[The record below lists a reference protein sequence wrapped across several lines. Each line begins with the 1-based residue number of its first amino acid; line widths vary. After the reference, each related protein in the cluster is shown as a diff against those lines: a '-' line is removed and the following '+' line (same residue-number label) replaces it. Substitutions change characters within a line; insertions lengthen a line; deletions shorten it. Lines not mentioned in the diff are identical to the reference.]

1 MAQHKVADDEQYP
14 HWGRGAGSCV
24 APTTNS
30 GYSDLRFAKSCF
42 YHFVAARLKGMY
54 SSQDPSA

>member
-14 HWGRGAGSCV
+14 HWGRLALN
-24 APTTNS
+24 ADS

-42 YHFVAARLKGMY
+42 YHFVAASLKGMY
-54 SSQDPSA
+54 SSYSPQHPST